1 MAHMAFILYNSIMAS
16 ENEDHN
22 QNYSLLVADDHVL
35 FRDAL
40 VQYIK
45 RANNDALID
54 VTGDLEG
61 VWQRLHDSQHYDL
74 IMLDLRMPGM
84 NGINGFKQIREHY
97 PEIPVALMSGLAET
111 SHVEQVMDLGAVGY
125 FPKTMSG
132 SALLNAIQL
141 VMNGE
146 RYLPIDVEGRAI
158 QPSYY
163 DDTGSSS
170 FAAGGTGAG
179 EAGTDMDCNL
189 TPREIDVLKQ
199 LAEGVSNKEIATAL
213 DLQVVTVKLHMRSI
227 CRKLGVDNRTQAAL
241 KAHEMGYRNDPDT
254 KA

>member
-1 MAHMAFILYNSIMAS
+1 M
-16 ENEDHN
+16 
-22 QNYSLLVADDHVL
+22 L

-45 RANNDALID
+45 RANSDAHID
-54 VTGDLEG
+54 VADDLDG
-61 VWQRLHDSQHYDL
+61 VWQHLRDSKRYDL
-74 IMLDLRMPGM
+74 VMLDLRMPGM
-84 NGINGFKQIREHY
+84 NGINGFKQMREHY
-97 PEIPVALMSGLAET
+97 PDMRVGLMSGLAET

-132 SALLNAIQL
+132 SALLNAIQF

-146 RYLPIDVEGRAI
+146 RYLPIDGQGRAI

-163 DDTGSSS
+163 DDGSPWS
-170 FAAGGTGAG
+170 FAAGDSKAN
-179 EAGTDMDCNL
+179 EAGDADDYNL
-189 TPREIDVLKQ
+189 TPREIDVLEQ
-199 LAEGVSNKEIATAL
+199 LADGISNKEIANTL

-241 KAHEMGYRNDPDT
+241 KAHELGYGNDRDNQ
-254 KA
+254 A

>member
-1 MAHMAFILYNSIMAS
+1 MA
-16 ENEDHN
+16 EGGKDHN
-22 QNYSLLVADDHVL
+22 QQYSLLIADDHVL

-40 VQYIK
+40 VQYIR
-45 RANNDALID
+45 RANSDALIE

-61 VWQRLHDSQHYDL
+61 VWQRLRDSHHYNL
-74 IMLDLRMPGM
+74 VMLDLRMPGM
-84 NGINGFKQIREHY
+84 NGITGFRQMRENY
-97 PEIPVALMSGLAET
+97 PDIPVALMSGLAET

-146 RYLPIDVEGRAI
+146 RYLPIDVQGRAI

-163 DDTGSSS
+163 DDSGSSS
-170 FAAGGTGAG
+170 FATGVRGADEAGGVV
-179 EAGTDMDCNL
+179 DCNL

-199 LAEGVSNKEIATAL
+199 LADGVSNKEIATAL

-241 KAHEMGYRNDPDT
+241 KAHDLGYTNDHDPQT
-254 KA
+254 